1 MKHKKELLFF
11 IKCIVLVVLLFL
23 LCFVVIMPQYL
34 QNNQASLIDKV
45 NRLESLQ
52 GPKIVLV
59 GNSNLPFG
67 IVSKDIE
74 EALQMPVV
82 NMGLHGGVGNAF
94 NEQAA
99 KINVQE
105 GDIIILSPSSFD
117 DDDTIKNPELA
128 WITIENHPKLYR
140 FIRGKDIPDMI
151 RAYPSYLKKCI
162 GLWTNSIGN
171 FTEDSIYTRKM
182 YNEYGDNISERPES
196 LPELEFDQ
204 VQVPKISRE
213 YVERINQLNAYVTQ
227 KGATLVIAAYPIAY
241 YEKAPAKEE
250 YAAFE
255 QELRSK
261 VDCPVISDYTEYC
274 MDPELFYN
282 TYLHLTN
289 EGATIRTEMLI
300 KDIENFLEKKE

>member
-1 MKHKKELLFF
+1 MKYKKELLFF
-11 IKCIVLVVLLFL
+11 LKCIILAILLFL

-45 NRLESLQ
+45 KRLESIE

-67 IVSKDIE
+67 IVSEDME
-74 EALQMPVV
+74 NALHMPVV
-82 NMGLHGGVGNAF
+82 NMGLHGGVGNPF

-99 KINVQE
+99 KINVQK
-105 GDIIILSPSSFD
+105 GDLIILSPSSFD
-117 DDDTIKNPELA
+117 DDDKIKNPELA
-128 WITIENHPKLYR
+128 WITIENHLELYR
-140 FIRGKDIPDMI
+140 FIRIKDIPDMVK
-151 RAYPSYLKKCI
+151 AYPSYLKKCI

-171 FTEDSIYTRKM
+171 FTEESIYARNM

-196 LPELEFDQ
+196 LPELEFSE
-204 VQVPKISRE
+204 VQVPAISRE
-213 YVERINQLNAYVTQ
+213 YVERVNKLNEYVEN

-241 YEKAPAKEE
+241 YENAPKKEE

-255 QELRSK
+255 QELRAEL
-261 VDCPVISDYTEYC
+261 DCPVISDYTEYC
-274 MDPELFYN
+274 MSPELFYN

-289 EGATIRTEMLI
+289 EGAKIRTEMLI